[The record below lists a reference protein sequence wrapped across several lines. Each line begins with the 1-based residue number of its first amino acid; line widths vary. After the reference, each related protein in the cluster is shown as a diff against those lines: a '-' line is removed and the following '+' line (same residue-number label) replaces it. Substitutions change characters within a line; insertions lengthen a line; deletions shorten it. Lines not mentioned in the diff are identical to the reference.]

1 VEKAIAARRSGIAV
15 REIADPSLADAGIR
29 GEVTCRMIGR
39 QCSRTQ
45 VSDPTKEMTM
55 NALASEFRDVLS
67 GVHEPP
73 CLSLY
78 QPTHRRQPD
87 RRQDSIRFG
96 NLVKALEDTLRREYP
111 ARDVRPLLAPFHALA
126 ADSAFWN
133 HGQDGLA
140 VFGAAGMFRVYQ
152 LPRSVPER
160 TVVADGFHIKPLLRI
175 VQSADRFHI
184 LGLNRREACLFEGNR
199 DAVTEIDLVPGAGRM
214 VTDMPIGDVDP
225 AVRAARV
232 YDTTLGAP
240 TTRLGTDATQD
251 VVDHDTDQFFRIVDQ
266 TVLAHHSR
274 PAGLPLVLAALPEY
288 HHRFRAI
295 SQNPLLADVAIDVF
309 PDAIPQDA
317 LRERA
322 WRAMLPRYLQ
332 RLERLSDAFHVA
344 KARNAGT
351 DGLRRAAEAAVAGR
365 VATLMVDADR
375 IIAGRLDG
383 RTGEIT
389 LADTDDRDVDDVLDD
404 LGEQVLKAGG
414 DVLVVPAERMPSSTG
429 VAATY
434 RY

>member
-1 VEKAIAARRSGIAV
+1 
-15 REIADPSLADAGIR
+15 
-29 GEVTCRMIGR
+29 
-39 QCSRTQ
+39 
-45 VSDPTKEMTM
+45 M

-67 GVHEPP
+67 GPHEPP

-96 NLVKALEDTLRREYP
+96 NLVKALEDSLRRDYP
-111 ARDVRPLLAPFHALA
+111 ARDAQPLLAPFHALG
-126 ADSAFWN
+126 ADRACWN

-140 VFGAAGMFRVYQ
+140 VFAAADLFRVYQ

-160 TVVADGFHIKPLLRI
+160 TTVADGFHIKPLLRI

-199 DAVTEIDLVPGAGRM
+199 DGVTEIDLVPGVGRT

-225 AVRAARV
+225 GMRATRV
-232 YDTTLGAP
+232 YESTLGAP
-240 TTRLGTDATQD
+240 TTRLGSDATQD
-251 VVDHDTDQFFRIVDQ
+251 VVDHDTDQFFRLVDQ
-266 TVLAHHSR
+266 TVIARHSR

-295 SQNPLLADVAIDVF
+295 SQNPLLANVTIDVF
-309 PDAIPQDA
+309 PDAISQDA

-322 WRAMLPRYLQ
+322 WRTMLPRYLQ
-332 RLERLSDAFHVA
+332 RLDRLSDAFHVA
-344 KARNAGT
+344 KARNAAT
-351 DGLRRAAEAAVAGR
+351 DDVRRAAEAAVAGR
-365 VATLMVDADR
+365 VATLMLDADR
-375 IIAGRLDG
+375 IIAGRLDSN
-383 RTGEIT
+383 TGAVMLGDI
-389 LADTDDRDVDDVLDD
+389 DDADVDDVLDD
-404 LGEQVLKAGG
+404 LGEQVLKNGG
-414 DVLVVPAERMPSSTG
+414 DVVVVPAERMPSSTG

>member
-1 VEKAIAARRSGIAV
+1 
-15 REIADPSLADAGIR
+15 
-29 GEVTCRMIGR
+29 
-39 QCSRTQ
+39 
-45 VSDPTKEMTM
+45 
-55 NALASEFRDVLS
+55 
-67 GVHEPP
+67 
-73 CLSLY
+73 
-78 QPTHRRQPD
+78 
-87 RRQDSIRFG
+87 
-96 NLVKALEDTLRREYP
+96 
-111 ARDVRPLLAPFHALA
+111 
-126 ADSAFWN
+126 
-133 HGQDGLA
+133 
-140 VFGAAGMFRVYQ
+140 
-152 LPRSVPER
+152 
-160 TVVADGFHIKPLLRI
+160 
-175 VQSADRFHI
+175 
-184 LGLNRREACLFEGNR
+184 
-199 DAVTEIDLVPGAGRM
+199 M

-351 DGLRRAAEAAVAGR
+351 DDLRRAAEAAVAGR

>member
-1 VEKAIAARRSGIAV
+1 MIRRSRSRI
-15 REIADPSLADAGIR
+15 L
-29 GEVTCRMIGR
+29 VTDW
-39 QCSRTQ
+39 TE
-45 VSDPTKEMTM
+45 EMTM

-67 GVHEPP
+67 GPHEPP

-96 NLVKALEDTLRREYP
+96 NLVKALEDSLRRDYP
-111 ARDVRPLLAPFHALA
+111 ARDVQPLLAPFHAIG

-133 HGQDGLA
+133 HGHDGLA
-140 VFGAAGMFRVYQ
+140 VFGARDLFRVYQ

-160 TVVADGFHIKPLLRI
+160 TIVADGFHIKPLLRI

-184 LGLNRREACLFEGNR
+184 LGLNRREACLFEGSR
-199 DAVTEIDLVPGAGRM
+199 DGVTEIDVVPGVGRM

-225 AVRAARV
+225 RMRATRV
-232 YDTTLGAP
+232 YESTLGAP

-251 VVDHDTDQFFRIVDQ
+251 VVDHDTDQFFRLVDQ
-266 TVLAHHSR
+266 TVIARHSR
-274 PAGLPLVLAALPEY
+274 PSGLPLVLAALPEY

-332 RLERLSDAFHVA
+332 RLDRLADAFHVA
-344 KARNAGT
+344 KARNAAT
-351 DGLRRAAEAAVAGR
+351 DDVRLAAEAAVAGR
-365 VATLMVDADR
+365 VATLMLDADR
-375 IIAGRLDG
+375 SVAGRLDG
-383 RTGEIT
+383 NTGSVMF
-389 LADTDDRDVDDVLDD
+389 DDIGNANVDDVLDD
-404 LGEQVLKAGG
+404 LGEQVLKNGG
-414 DVLVVPAERMPSSTG
+414 DVVVVPTERMPSSTG